1 MISLEE
7 QICDRLAKLYP
18 HHDPITLFESCTS
31 TLGPYQPPNK
41 KSRWSEKDAILIC
54 YPDQVVSEH
63 EKPLAT
69 LKSVLSEFGETF
81 SLVHILPFFPSSSD
95 GGFAVI
101 DHLEVAPELGSW
113 EDIESIVTD
122 RGIMADLVLNH
133 VSSKHRWMQEFRR
146 NSGPGSRC
154 LKTALPDEDLSMV
167 VRPRTSELLVEC
179 ATDAGL
185 KYLWCTFGPDQ
196 IDVDWAEPEV
206 LIEMLRAVERLLDAG
221 IRWIRLDAVA
231 YTHKVV
237 GTKCVHLEETHE
249 LVRLLRDLL
258 EWCCPD
264 AVLVTETNVPH
275 EENLSYLRDGKQ
287 AHAAYNF
294 TLAPL
299 LTFSLLLGTSRQLV
313 RWLREAESPPPNAT
327 LINFL
332 GSHDGIGLRPVEDI
346 LDKADFRAL
355 VEAATQ
361 AGGTW
366 SGHASGEETQ
376 PYEMNVAP
384 ASLFGMDRLLTGH
397 TLLASLRGVPAY
409 YFPAVEG
416 ELNNLDDVENE
427 GHNRAINRPKR
438 TVTSRNQLLDDVRIS
453 SRDELLRR
461 LTLRGKISAF
471 HPDAQQRVLDLESPL
486 LGLVRGDEESAPV
499 TVIANLGFEAA
510 VYSFDEP
517 HFDLLSERT
526 LHGDVPVAPAEILW
540 LSTATIKS

>member
-1 MISLEE
+1 MSLEE
-7 QICDRLAKLYP
+7 QICERLAGLYP
-18 HHDPITLFESCTS
+18 GHDPEVIFESCTS
-31 TLGPYQPPNK
+31 IVGPYQSPSK

-54 YPDQVVSEH
+54 YPDQVVADGQA
-63 EKPLAT
+63 PLAT
-69 LKSVLSEFGETF
+69 LKTVLSEFGETF

-101 DHLEVAPELGSW
+101 NHLEVASENGTW
-113 EDIESIVTD
+113 EDMESIGADSGV
-122 RGIMADLVLNH
+122 MADLVLNH
-133 VSSKHRWMQEFRR
+133 VSSSHRWVQEFRR
-146 NSGPGSRC
+146 NSEPGSKC
-154 LKTALPDEDLSMV
+154 LKTASPDEDLSSV

-179 ATDAGL
+179 STDAGL

-206 LIEMLRAVERLLDAG
+206 LLEMLRAVERMLNAG

-231 YTHKVV
+231 YTQKVV

-249 LVRLLRDLL
+249 LVRLIRDLL
-258 EWCCPD
+258 EWRCPE

-275 EENLSYLRDGKQ
+275 EENLSYLRDGQQ

-313 RWLREAESPPPNAT
+313 RWLRDAEPPPAGAT

-332 GSHDGIGLRPVEDI
+332 GSHDGIGLRPVEGVLSVEDV
-346 LDKADFRAL
+346 RAL
-355 VEAATQ
+355 IDATVQ

-366 SGHASGEETQ
+366 SGHVSGEEIH

-416 ELNNLDDVENE
+416 EPNNLEAAENE

-438 TVTSRNQLLDDVRIS
+438 TTESRIEALDDARTS
-453 SRDELLRR
+453 SRDELIRRLALRR
-461 LTLRGKISAF
+461 TISAF
-471 HPDAQQRVLDLESPL
+471 HPDAQQRILDLEDPL
-486 LGLVRGDEESAPV
+486 LGIVRGEEPASV
-499 TVIANLGFEAA
+499 TVIANLGFDATNYVVE
-510 VYSFDEP
+510 EP
-517 HFDLLSERT
+517 AFDLLSEQ
-526 LHGDVPVAPAEILW
+526 LVHGEVSVAPSEILW
-540 LSTATIKS
+540 LSTADISS